1 MTIVGAGLR
10 IVAMG
15 AQSALECK
23 VKSNSRVNSMTAI
36 IALKRGERE
45 KMKSGGTKKVKITS

>member
-15 AQSALECK
+15 AQSAVECK
-23 VKSNSRVNSMTAI
+23 MKSNSRVNGMTAI
-36 IALKRGERE
+36 IPLK
-45 KMKSGGTKKVKITS
+45 

>member
-15 AQSALECK
+15 AQTALECK
-23 VKSNSRVNSMTAI
+23 VKSNSRVNTMTAI
-36 IALKRGERE
+36 ITLKWVKE
-45 KMKSGGTKKVKITS
+45 KTSDQVVQKRLR

>member
-15 AQSALECK
+15 AQSALEWLMQGE
-23 VKSNSRVNSMTAI
+23 VKQQGQWHDSNNNTEMR
-36 IALKRGERE
+36 
-45 KMKSGGTKKVKITS
+45 

>member
-10 IVAMG
+10 IVVMG

-23 VKSNSRVNSMTAI
+23 VKSNSKVNGMTAI
-36 IALKRGERE
+36 ITLK
-45 KMKSGGTKKVKITS
+45 

>member
-36 IALKRGERE
+36 IALK
-45 KMKSGGTKKVKITS
+45 

>member
-36 IALKRGERE
+36 IALKQGERE